1 MHEIKINDRITAVL
15 TYDEACQG
23 PGDFMLGKIYY
34 LNKSRYRL
42 GTVAASSEELAE
54 VSLKIM
60 QGDLIG
66 LPVYAYIHSGTQLS
80 TTPFSCSFDSG
91 PTGFIACSHED
102 AKGWLGK
109 DVPEERVLEVL
120 RSEVEEFSKFLQ
132 GDVYVITIYVD
143 GKEEETI
150 GGFYGFDYAVE
161 EAKVVAEGFVKHLEK
176 PVLPSQIKF
185 DEYYYIANPC
195 IFDLYS
201 IIPGG
206 GMNTKS
212 TLIFL
217 VERGLVY
224 RTKEEAVR
232 HASSLISPGIALVRQ
247 MCQDPA
253 SLDDD
258 VDDEVDEDPSCAFCA
273 GTGEGQYDGQS
284 CSYCK
289 GKGY

>member
-15 TYDEACQG
+15 TYDEDCQG
-23 PGDFMLGKIYY
+23 LGDFMLGKIYY

-66 LPVYAYIHSGTQLS
+66 LPVYAYVHSGTQLS
-80 TTPFSCSFDSG
+80 TTPFSCPFDSG
-91 PTGFIACSHED
+91 PAGFIACSHED
-102 AKGWLGK
+102 AKDWFGK
-109 DVPEERVLEVL
+109 DVPEDRVLEVL

-132 GDVYVITIYVD
+132 GDVYIITIYVD
-143 GKEEETI
+143 GKEEETV

-201 IIPGG
+201 IIPA

-212 TLIFL
+212 TLVFL
-217 VERGLVY
+217 AERGLVY
-224 RTKEEAVR
+224 RTREEAVR
-232 HASSLISPGIALVRQ
+232 HATSLLNPGIALVRQ
-247 MCQDPA
+247 MCQAPT

-258 VDDEVDEDPSCAFCA
+258 ADDEDEEDPSCAFCA

>member
-15 TYDEACQG
+15 TYDEGCPG
-23 PGDFMLGKIYY
+23 PGDHMLGKIYY
-34 LNKSRYRL
+34 MKSSRYLL
-42 GTVAASSEELAE
+42 GTEAVSRDSLRGIEENIASGEL
-54 VSLKIM
+54 V
-60 QGDLIG
+60 G
-66 LPVYAYIHSGTQLS
+66 LPVYAYIHGNTQLS
-80 TTPFSCSFDSG
+80 TTPFSCPFDSG
-91 PTGFIACSHED
+91 PAGFIACNRED
-102 AKGWLGK
+102 ITSWFGEHHCKST
-109 DVPEERVLEVL
+109 EEVLEVL

-132 GDVYVITIYVD
+132 GDVYNITIYVD
-143 GKEEETI
+143 GKEEDTV

-161 EAKVVAEGFVKHLEK
+161 EAKVMAEGFVKHLEK

-195 IFDLYS
+195 IFDMYS
-201 IIPGG
+201 IIPA

-212 TLIFL
+212 TLVFL
-217 VERGLVY
+217 AERGLVY

-232 HASSLISPGIALVRQ
+232 HATSLLNPGIALVRQ
-247 MCQDPA
+247 MCQDPT

-258 VDDEVDEDPSCAFCA
+258 SDDEDPSCAFCA

>member
-1 MHEIKINDRITAVL
+1 MHEIKINDRVTAVL
-15 TYDEACQG
+15 TYDEDCQC
-23 PGDFMLGKIYY
+23 PGDYMLGKIYY
-34 LNKSRYRL
+34 TKGSRYLL
-42 GTVAASSEELAE
+42 GTEAVDSGCMLEISTAIRAGEL
-54 VSLKIM
+54 V
-60 QGDLIG
+60 G

-80 TTPFSCSFDSG
+80 TTPFSCPFDSG
-91 PTGFIACSHED
+91 PTGFIACNRED
-102 AKGWLGK
+102 AKGWFGK

-132 GDVYVITIYVD
+132 GDVYNITILVD

-161 EAKVVAEGFVKHLEK
+161 EAKVIAEGFVKQLEK

-201 IIPGG
+201 IIFA

-212 TLIFL
+212 TLVFL
-217 VERGLVY
+217 AERGLVF

-232 HASSLISPGIALVRQ
+232 HATSLLNPGIALVRQ
-247 MCQDPA
+247 MCQDPT

-258 VDDEVDEDPSCAFCA
+258 VDEDPSCAFCA